1 MREFDHTGLLLAE
14 YQGKLFEKST
24 ELNCSSAVFFRRFL
38 HSDYV
43 KKMDL
48 NDAASLTLD
57 VNEGIDSIQK
67 QFGDFDYGKTKYSKS
82 AMFWIGYM
90 YRYLSYTREVSTR
103 FVMKLFPYKQLNDVY
118 YSFHTQDPEWC
129 VQSLLEMNN
138 LSEEIF
144 DNNLRKQVYL
154 YDKTTD
160 GQDGTGAG
168 PHFFTFRMRFCPGG
182 IRSADSGNGRKNS
195 RYRDDQPGR
204 HNGRGTENYAADE
217 DRRN

>member
-1 MREFDHTGLLLAE
+1 MKEFDHTGLLLAE

-24 ELNCSSAVFFRRFL
+24 EL

-90 YRYLSYTREVSTR
+90 YRYLSYTREVTTR

-144 DNNLRKQVYL
+144 DNNLRLKKVMEEQ
-154 YDKTTD
+154 
-160 GQDGTGAG
+160 
-168 PHFFTFRMRFCPGG
+168 
-182 IRSADSGNGRKNS
+182 GN
-195 RYRDDQPGR
+195 Y
-204 HNGRGTENYAADE
+204 
-217 DRRN
+217 

>member
-1 MREFDHTGLLLAE
+1 MKEFDHTGLLLAE

-24 ELNCSSAVFFRRFL
+24 ELNCSSAVFFLRFL

-144 DNNLRKQVYL
+144 DNNLRLKKVMEEQ
-154 YDKTTD
+154 
-160 GQDGTGAG
+160 
-168 PHFFTFRMRFCPGG
+168 
-182 IRSADSGNGRKNS
+182 GN
-195 RYRDDQPGR
+195 Y
-204 HNGRGTENYAADE
+204 
-217 DRRN
+217 